1 MIFER
6 IAKERQKQAL
16 SNWIAIPRTFV
27 MVLIGWVFFRSRN
40 MEEAFGIFAG
50 MFGLQG
56 FGVSDSLAFQIKG
69 LQIITLSISGIFIAM
84 SALLERKSTLQQK
97 LQPLY
102 IPVLMILFLLSILR
116 MYAQNYSPFLYFQF

>member
-1 MIFER
+1 
-6 IAKERQKQAL
+6 
-16 SNWIAIPRTFV
+16 

-69 LQIITLSISGIFIAM
+69 L
-84 SALLERKSTLQQK
+84 
-97 LQPLY
+97 
-102 IPVLMILFLLSILR
+102 
-116 MYAQNYSPFLYFQF
+116 